1 MFEDVEKS
9 PITDGGVKRDKTL
22 DNAFMSASA
31 EPEPRRQHP
40 LDEAGMV
47 ALQQRLMSFYE
58 NELLRQ
64 ADNRASMSRDEDYY
78 DNEQWSEEEKA
89 ILRSRGQAPLVYN
102 VIASAINW
110 VLGTEKRGRSDF
122 KVLPRRKDGS
132 KPAERKSQ
140 LLKYLADVNRSQ
152 FHCSRAFED
161 AVKAGIGWLE
171 SGYQDGDDGEP
182 VYDRYESW
190 RNMLWDSTC
199 TEKDLSDARYVI
211 RSKWIDLDIATAI
224 FPDRRGAL
232 IKSAVDGLMFH
243 SDAIDGDEAMD
254 SYEEGL
260 HSSSSISST
269 LSGQYSRRRVRLI
282 EVWFRTPKMV
292 KRLSGGDFAGEVF
305 DERSPAH
312 AEALNQ
318 KQSVIVEK
326 VMMRV
331 HVAIMTTA
339 SLLYLGES
347 PYRHNR
353 FPFTPIW
360 GYRRAR
366 NGLPYGMINGMV
378 GLQDDINKRASKALH
393 ILSTNK
399 IVMDEGAVPNLSEFR
414 NEVARPDAI
423 IVKKSGKELLLNA
436 DRELA
441 PAHLDLMS
449 RSMEMVQTQ
458 SGVTDEL
465 MGRSTNAKSGVA
477 IQARQ
482 EQGGMVTA
490 ALFDN
495 LRFAKQV
502 HGEKQLSMIEQFF
515 TEEKSF
521 RITNM
526 RGTPEYVTIND
537 GLPDNDI
544 VREKADYVISEADW
558 RASVRQ
564 AQTEELLQL
573 LMQLAPVAPQVALV
587 MLDLIV
593 EGMDVPSR
601 EELVRRIRQVTG
613 MRDPDAEQPSPEEL
627 QRAQEQAEQAAMQ
640 KAAMQAE
647 IADKQASAAQKQAM
661 AEKAKIDAQNV
672 LATMAGTNTATQV
685 AALQAA
691 LQMLAAPAAVPVA
704 DGVLHES
711 GFVSRT
717 EGEVRAVDA
726 AAKQHVLQ
734 QAAAEQA
741 AQQQQAQARAAQQ
754 QLQGSEQ
761 APTAA
766 DPMGGQNGQGGP
778 QAGAAG
784 GNDPAVLA
792 GGGDQAPR

>member
-1 MFEDVEKS
+1 MFDDAAHLKS
-9 PITDGGVKRDKTL
+9 PIGDSALKRDRTL
-22 DNAFMSASA
+22 DNAVGGFGAQ
-31 EPEPRRQHP
+31 PEGKKAHP
-40 LDEAGMV
+40 LDAPEMV
-47 ALQQRLMSFYE
+47 ALQQRLMSYYE
-58 NELLRQ
+58 NELNRQ
-64 ADNRASMSRDEDYY
+64 AENRIAMARDEDYY
-78 DNEQWSEEEKA
+78 DNEQWSEEEKR
-89 ILRSRGQAPLVYN
+89 ILKERGQAPLVYN
-102 VIASAINW
+102 VISSAINW
-110 VLGTEKRGRSDF
+110 VLGSEKRGRSDF

-152 FHCSRAFED
+152 FNHSRAFED
-161 AVKAGIGWLE
+161 AIKAGIGWIE
-171 SGYQDGDDGEP
+171 CGYQDGDDGEP

-199 TEKDLSDARYVI
+199 TEKDLGDARYVI
-211 RSKWIDLDIATAI
+211 RTKWVDLDIATAI
-224 FPDRRGAL
+224 FPDRAGAVARG
-232 IKSAVDGLMFH
+232 AVDGSALG
-243 SDAIDGDEAMD
+243 SDLQDGDEAMD
-254 SYEEGL
+254 AMEEGL
-260 HSSSSISST
+260 HSSSALTST
-269 LSGQYSRRRVRLI
+269 LSGQYERRRVRLI
-282 EVWFRTPKMV
+282 EVWFRTPKKV
-292 KRLSGGDFAGEVF
+292 KKLSGGDFAGEIY
-305 DERSPAH
+305 DPESPAH
-312 AEALNQ
+312 ADAMAAGAA
-318 KQSVIVEK
+318 IVEK
-326 VMMRV
+326 VMMRI
-331 HVAIMTTA
+331 HVAIMTTSA
-339 SLLYLGES
+339 LLYLGES

-360 GYRRAR
+360 AYRRAR
-366 NGLPYGMINGMV
+366 SGLPYGMINGMV

-393 ILSTNK
+393 ILSANK
-399 IVMDEGAVPNLSEFR
+399 VIMDEGAVPNLASFR
-414 NEVARPDAI
+414 EEVARPDGI
-423 IVKKSGKELLLNA
+423 LVKAKGYELTLNA
-436 DRELA
+436 ERELA
-441 PAHLDLMS
+441 PAHLELMS
-449 RSMEMVQTQ
+449 RSIQQVQTQ

-477 IQARQ
+477 IEARQ
-482 EQGGMVTA
+482 QQGSMATA
-490 ALFDN
+490 GLFDN

-502 HGEKQLSMIEQFF
+502 HGEKQLAMIEQFF

-564 AQTEELLQL
+564 AQTEELLKL
-573 LMQLAPVAPQVALV
+573 LMQLAPAAPQVVMV

-613 MRDPDAEQPSPEEL
+613 MRDPDAEQPTQEEIA
-627 QRAQEQAEQAAMQ
+627 RAQQEAEQAAMQ
-640 KAAMQAE
+640 KAAMEAE

-661 AEKAKIDAQNV
+661 AEKAKVDAQSV
-672 LATMAGTNTATQV
+672 LATMAGTNVNSQV

-717 EGEVRAVDA
+717 EGEVRAVDQ

-734 QAAAEQA
+734 QAQAEMA
-741 AQQQQAQARAAQQ
+741 AQQQDAQAQAATQAT
-754 QLQGSEQ
+754 QGSEQ

-766 DPMGGQNGQGGP
+766 NPMGAQNGPGSP

-784 GNDPAVLA
+784 G
-792 GGGDQAPR
+792 GAPPV